1 MRRRPTE
8 PARSIARRRAVWRIV
23 AAAAL
28 AFVAADVVAGTTHRV
43 TIEGMRFSPPRVTVE
58 RGDTIV
64 WVNKDLVAHTATAA
78 GLFDSHEIPPDAS
91 WTYVANTP
99 GRYAYICTFHPA
111 MKATLTVKRKP

>member
-1 MRRRPTE
+1 MC
-8 PARSIARRRAVWRIV
+8 RIV
-23 AAAAL
+23 VAAVL
-28 AFVAADVVAGTTHRV
+28 AFVAADVAAATTHRI
-43 TIEGMRFSPPRVTVE
+43 TIEGMRFNPPSVTVA

-78 GLFDSHEIPPDAS
+78 GLFDSHEIRPDAS

-99 GRYAYICTFHPA
+99 GRYAYICTFHPT